1 MARAD
6 NTRMAAF
13 YRQPGSAPGEPG
25 LASLVCLPESPSD
38 KLPLDLGQ
46 GLKKGRAGH
55 KAGSVYSVEAP
66 PWWNKQREECVFP
79 HTYIHFKCGQHSVQ
93 VHHLLLI
100 TAVSSCTSIGRKQSP
115 TLSQELDY

>member
-13 YRQPGSAPGEPG
+13 YRQPGSASGDPG

-46 GLKKGRAGH
+46 GMKKGRAGH
-55 KAGSVYSVEAP
+55 KAESVYSIEAP
-66 PWWNKQREECVFP
+66 PWWNKQRDECVFP
-79 HTYIHFKCGQHSVQ
+79 HTYTYTSNV
-93 VHHLLLI
+93 
-100 TAVSSCTSIGRKQSP
+100 VSTWYMFTTCC
-115 TLSQELDY
+115 